1 MKRLTFNAAM
11 EQFREQFPRIETDPD
26 LECLPED
33 LMGDT
38 YGPMPWDEDEA
49 EDAG

>member
-11 EQFREQFPRIETDPD
+11 EKFREQFPRIETDPD
-26 LECLPED
+26 LECLPEE

-38 YGPMPWDEDEA
+38 DGPMPWDEDET
-49 EDAG
+49 EDMG

>member
-1 MKRLTFNAAM
+1 MKRLTLNAAM

-38 YGPMPWDEDEA
+38 DGPMPWDEESD
-49 EDAG
+49 DAG

>member
-38 YGPMPWDEDEA
+38 DGPMPWDEES

>member
-11 EQFREQFPRIETDPD
+11 DQFREQFPRIETDQD
-26 LECLPED
+26 MDVLPED

-38 YGPMPWDEDEA
+38 DGPMPWDEEA
-49 EDAG
+49 EDMG